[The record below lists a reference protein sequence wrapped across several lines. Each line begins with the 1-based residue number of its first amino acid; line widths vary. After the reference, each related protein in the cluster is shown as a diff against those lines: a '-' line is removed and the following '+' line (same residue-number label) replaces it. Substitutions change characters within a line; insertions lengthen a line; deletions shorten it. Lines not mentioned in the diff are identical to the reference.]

1 MKGHL
6 TKSYVLLGVVI
17 VGCAIIILA
26 GITGLRKL
34 SSDNNQQVSPATGSQ
49 GSSTTSPSESELQ
62 DLMDRSSAIVVGT
75 VVSNICR
82 LTADKESVNTNYTV
96 KVSEVL
102 RGSLQADKTV
112 LVSLPGG
119 LVMFKA
125 DGSEVTEKNQLKTLK
140 KPIMVEGSEK
150 IVPQGAASSKYVPP
164 VGTMLVNE
172 KAYVLFLTENPDDK
186 RGFVLTELNGSSQSS
201 FGMEINNGQAQLLNE
216 IRTAIARGAAQ

>member
-6 TKSYVLLGVVI
+6 TKSYVLLGIVV

-26 GITGLRKL
+26 GITGLRKP
-34 SSDNNQQVSPATGSQ
+34 SSDNTQQVSPAAGSQ
-49 GSSTTSPSESELQ
+49 GSSTTGLSESQLQ

-140 KPIMVEGSEK
+140 KPIRVEGSEK
-150 IVPQGAASSKYVPP
+150 IVPQGAASSKFVLP

-201 FGMEINNGQAQLLNE
+201 FEMEKNNEQAQLLND

>member
-17 VGCAIIILA
+17 VGCAIIVLA

-34 SSDNNQQVSPATGSQ
+34 SSDNTQQVSPAAGSQ
-49 GSSTTSPSESELQ
+49 DSSTTGLSESQLQ

-102 RGSLQADKTV
+102 RGSLQADKTM

-140 KPIMVEGSEK
+140 KPIRVEGSEK
-150 IVPQGAASSKYVPP
+150 IVPQGAASSKFVPP

-172 KAYVLFLTENPDDK
+172 RAYVLFLTENPDDK

-201 FGMEINNGQAQLLNE
+201 FEMEKNNGQAQLLND